1 MVCHPDFCF
10 RLAAGLNKQLTDDE
24 SAELRLEPD
33 ENKGE
38 RVLRYLKRVV
48 AWHAAVDTLCNHKTT
63 PRLLKNIVVG
73 VIEVPRF
80 LSSVMTLPEI
90 SDEFF
95 VRFPQKVKSHEDVVE
110 TLADH
115 CSDTFPGCVHAEATL
130 MGLLNYCSHYLAHA
144 SQDVEI
150 QNPEMMRQFVQPVC
164 SFLLSVSSN

>member
-1 MVCHPDFCF
+1 MVCHPDFH
-10 RLAAGLNKQLTDDE
+10 LVAGLNKPLTDDE

-63 PRLLKNIVVG
+63 PRLLENIVVG
-73 VIEVPRF
+73 VIEVSRS
-80 LSSVMTLPEI
+80 LSSVMTL